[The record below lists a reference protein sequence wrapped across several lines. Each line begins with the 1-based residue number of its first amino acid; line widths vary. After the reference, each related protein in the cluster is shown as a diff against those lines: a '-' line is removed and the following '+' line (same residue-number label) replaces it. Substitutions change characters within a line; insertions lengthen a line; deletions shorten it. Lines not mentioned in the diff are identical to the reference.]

1 MSNIFEFSNKDTRS
15 TSDAS
20 IVNFE
25 YISHFTVNIAEF
37 EQINNAGWTWEIVVS
52 DNKFVFSNCEKYTVL
67 WARWFHIYST

>member
-1 MSNIFEFSNKDTRS
+1 MSNIFKFSNKDTRS

-37 EQINNAGWTWEIVVS
+37 KQINNAGWT
-52 DNKFVFSNCEKYTVL
+52 
-67 WARWFHIYST
+67 